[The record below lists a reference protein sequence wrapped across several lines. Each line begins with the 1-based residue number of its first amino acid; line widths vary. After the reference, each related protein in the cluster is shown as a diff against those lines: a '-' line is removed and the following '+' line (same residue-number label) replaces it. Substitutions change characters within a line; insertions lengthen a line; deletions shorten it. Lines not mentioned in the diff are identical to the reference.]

1 MQDLLQ
7 LVVYGIVTGSILA
20 LGAIGV
26 SLIFS
31 ILRFAHF
38 AHGDLMTV
46 GAYGALIVTAGLGV
60 GPLWG
65 IPLGI
70 VIAIAVAFVAERLLY
85 RPLRLSSPVILLI
98 SSFGVALI
106 LRSLI
111 QLVAGTGVVSY
122 KTGIQMPVVIE
133 GIRIRPDHF
142 WIVGGTFAIIIA
154 LHLFLTRTQMG
165 RAMRGVRENP
175 DLAAVSGIDVA
186 AVIRVTWVIG
196 ASLAAIAGLLIGLT
210 IQLRPSIG
218 FDLLLPLFSAAIL
231 GGIGSVYGA
240 VLGGLVIGIAESL
253 AVLLIG
259 PEYRAAIAFGV
270 LFVILLV
277 RPQGI
282 LGAPA

>member
-1 MQDLLQ
+1 
-7 LVVYGIVTGSILA
+7 V
-20 LGAIGV
+20 
-26 SLIFS
+26 FS

-46 GAYGALIVTAGLGV
+46 GAYGALVVTAGLGV

-65 IPLGI
+65 IPLAI
-70 VIAIAVAFVAERLLY
+70 VSTIVVAFVAERLLY

-111 QLVAGTGVVSY
+111 QLVAGTSVVSY

-154 LHLFLTRTQMG
+154 LHLFLTRTRFGKAM
-165 RAMRGVRENP
+165 RAMADNTDLARLSGIPASQMVMITWAIAAA
-175 DLAAVSGIDVA
+175 LAAV
-186 AVIRVTWVIG
+186 
-196 ASLAAIAGLLIGLT
+196 AGVFLGMDTRLHPTLGWN
-210 IQLRPSIG
+210 
-218 FDLLLPLFSAAIL
+218 LLLPVFAAAIVGGIGRPYGAIL
-231 GGIGSVYGA
+231 GGF
-240 VLGGLVIGIAESL
+240 LIGIAMEVST
-253 AVLLIG
+253 AFIDPG
-259 PEYRAAIAFGV
+259 YKQAIAF
-270 LFVILLV
+270 LLLVVTLIV

-282 LGAPA
+282 LKGQTI